1 MQKNKKWKIISEVEG
16 FVIEKKGDI
25 IRALDENGNVINST
39 EEKSNRSNKLN
50 KNFSKKKQ

>member
-1 MQKNKKWKIISEVEG
+1 MQKNKKWKRISEVEG

-50 KNFSKKKQ
+50 KNFSKKQ

>member
-1 MQKNKKWKIISEVEG
+1 MQKNKKWKRISEVEG